1 MGLGVDISF
10 EKFLIDLNVNEE
22 NYFFANL
29 RSIVQKSTLFLKRK
43 VNDMWTNVFNIHVR
57 PIWGANRDV
66 LYYPYFCCNLL
77 HFLFNKSKQIC
88 YTRNVIHVQK
98 NVNMKNMKEP
108 NK

>member
-43 VNDMWTNVFNIHVR
+43 VNDM
-57 PIWGANRDV
+57 
-66 LYYPYFCCNLL
+66 
-77 HFLFNKSKQIC
+77 
-88 YTRNVIHVQK
+88 
-98 NVNMKNMKEP
+98 
-108 NK
+108 